1 MSYKIYKNSLNYQT
15 SKNLFKLVLK
25 SCLFYCPTIFK
36 KNHIY
41 KKNWVDQKFINQMKD
56 FRKKDKKRFSAMYDS
71 LQISNELWKIAYDNK
86 LYKIAEKFLN
96 VKKDDLL
103 VRGLSFRIDF
113 PNDTRNSYGWHQDNA
128 YDKYNLSSKN
138 GAVLWIPLID
148 TNEKNGTL
156 IIKPRSYQSTFK
168 CSRLYSHGSKY
179 KSKQILVM
187 NKYLKKYKSKSINVK
202 KNSALTTYSG
212 TFHKSG
218 INTSKQIRF
227 TLIIRFN
234 KLFSKDFLF
243 FRNLK

>member
-1 MSYKIYKNSLNYQT
+1 MSYKIYKNSLNNQT

-128 YDKYNLSSKN
+128 YDKYNLSSKMDS
-138 GAVLWIPLID
+138 LFP
-148 TNEKNGTL
+148 
-156 IIKPRSYQSTFK
+156 IK
-168 CSRLYSHGSKY
+168 
-179 KSKQILVM
+179 
-187 NKYLKKYKSKSINVK
+187 
-202 KNSALTTYSG
+202 
-212 TFHKSG
+212 
-218 INTSKQIRF
+218 
-227 TLIIRFN
+227 
-234 KLFSKDFLF
+234 
-243 FRNLK
+243 